1 MFLLS
6 QILKRLVRQGQLTV
20 YDADGKEHFYKGTE
34 PGPAVKIRIHSRKA
48 ARKIAIYPK
57 LFLGEAYM
65 EGDLTIEEGGIYD
78 LLDLFTRNL
87 GWGTRNLLVDFGD
100 FAYRFY
106 WFFNQ
111 FNPKSRS
118 LKNVAHHYDLSDEF
132 YELFL
137 DENRQYSCAY
147 YKTPEDSLE
156 QAQLQKM
163 AHIGA
168 KLALE
173 PGQKVLDIGCGWG
186 GMARFLAENA
196 DVQVTGVTLSKNQL
210 AYAQEKAKQTGLSAK
225 VEYRLTDYRDVTEKF
240 HRIVS
245 VGMFEHVGVPHYR
258 EYFRKVKSILTDDGV
273 ALIHTIG
280 TADRPSP
287 TNAWIQKYIFPGG
300 YIPPLSQVM
309 PAIEKAGLYVTD
321 VEILRLHYAET
332 LRDWR
337 IRFHEKIDKVQEIYD
352 ERFCR
357 MWDYYLS
364 ASEVSFRNSGL
375 VVFQIQLAKQ
385 LDDLPLTRDY
395 ITEIEENELS
405 ATRVAAE

>member
-20 YDADGKEHFYKGTE
+20 YDADGKEHFYKGSE
-34 PGPAVKIRIHSRKA
+34 PGPLVKIRIHSKKT
-48 ARKIAIYPK
+48 ARKLALYPK

-65 EGDLTIEEGGIYD
+65 DGDLTLEEGDIYD

-87 GWGTRNLLVDFGD
+87 GWGSRHPLANLGD
-100 FAYRFY
+100 FVYRFY

-118 LKNVAHHYDLSDEF
+118 LKNVAHHYDLSDDF

-147 YKTPEDSLE
+147 FRSPEDSLE
-156 QAQLQKM
+156 QAQIQKM
-163 AHIGA
+163 AHIAA
-168 KLALE
+168 KLALQ

-196 DVQVTGVTLSKNQL
+196 DVNVTGVTLSKNQL
-210 AYAQEKAKQTGLSAK
+210 AYATDKAQQMGLSPK
-225 VEYRLTDYRDVTEKF
+225 VDYRLTDYRDVADKF
-240 HRIVS
+240 DRIVS
-245 VGMFEHVGVPHYR
+245 VGMFEHVGVPHYG
-258 EYFRKVKSILTDDGV
+258 EYFRKVKTILKDDGV

-321 VEILRLHYAET
+321 IEILRLHYAET
-332 LRDWR
+332 LRAWR
-337 IRFHEKIDKVQEIYD
+337 KRFHEKIDTVREIYD
-352 ERFCR
+352 DRFCR
-357 MWDYYLS
+357 MWDFYLC

-375 VVFQIQLAKQ
+375 VVFQIQLSKN
-385 LDDLPLTRDY
+385 LEEIPLTRDY
-395 ITEIEENELS
+395 ITELEKNDLNP
-405 ATRVAAE
+405 ARVAAE

>member
-6 QILKRLVRQGQLTV
+6 QILKRLIKQGQLTV
-20 YDADGKEHFYKGTE
+20 YDADGKEHFYKGSK
-34 PGPAVKIRIHSRKA
+34 PGPSLKIRLHSRKV

-65 EGDLTIEEGGIYD
+65 EGDLTLDEGDIYD
-78 LLDLFTRNL
+78 LLDLFTINL
-87 GWGTRNLLVDFGD
+87 GWGSRHPLVNIGD

-118 LKNVAHHYDLSDEF
+118 LKNVAHHYDLSDDF

-147 YKTPEDSLE
+147 FKAPEDSLE
-156 QAQLQKM
+156 LAQLQKM
-163 AHIGA
+163 AHIAA
-168 KLALE
+168 KLALK

-196 DVQVTGVTLSKNQL
+196 NVNVTGITLSKNQL
-210 AYAQEKAKQTGLSAK
+210 AYAQEKAKQTGLSTK
-225 VEYRLTDYRDVTEKF
+225 VNYRLTDYRDVKEKF
-240 HRIVS
+240 DRIVS
-245 VGMFEHVGVPHYR
+245 VGMFEHVGVPHYA

-287 TNAWIQKYIFPGG
+287 TNAWVQKYIFPGG

-309 PAIEKAGLYVTD
+309 PSIEKAGLYVTD
-321 VEILRLHYAET
+321 VEVLRLHYAKT
-332 LRDWR
+332 LRAWR
-337 IRFHEKIDKVQEIYD
+337 ERFHEKIDTVREIYD
-352 ERFCR
+352 DRFCR
-357 MWDYYLS
+357 MWDFYLS

-385 LDDLPLTRDY
+385 LEDLPLTRNY
-395 ITEIEENELS
+395 ITEIEENDLNP
-405 ATRVAAE
+405 ARIAAE

>member
-65 EGDLTIEEGGIYD
+65 EGDLTMEEGGIYD

-87 GWGTRNLLVDFGD
+87 GWGSRNLLVDFGD

-132 YELFL
+132 
-137 DENRQYSCAY
+137 
-147 YKTPEDSLE
+147 
-156 QAQLQKM
+156 
-163 AHIGA
+163 
-168 KLALE
+168 
-173 PGQKVLDIGCGWG
+173 CGWG

-210 AYAQEKAKQTGLSAK
+210 AYAQEKAQQTGLAAK
-225 VEYRLTDYRDVTEKF
+225 VDYRLTDYRDVTEKF
-240 HRIVS
+240 NRIVS

-258 EYFRKVKSILTDDGV
+258 EYFRKVKSILTEDGV

-337 IRFHEKIDKVQEIYD
+337 LRFHEKIDMVREIYD
-352 ERFCR
+352 DRFCR
-357 MWDYYLS
+357 MWDYYLC

-375 VVFQIQLAKQ
+375 VVFQVQLAKR
-385 LDDLPLTRDY
+385 LEDLPLTRDY